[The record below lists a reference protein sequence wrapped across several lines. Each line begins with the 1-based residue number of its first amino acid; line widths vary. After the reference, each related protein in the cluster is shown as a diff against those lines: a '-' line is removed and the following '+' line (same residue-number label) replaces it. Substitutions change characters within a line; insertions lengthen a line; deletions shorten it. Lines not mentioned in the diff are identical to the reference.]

1 MGRPP
6 LENPKVPLNLRIDAD
21 VLAAFRATGDGWQ
34 TRMNDALRDLPRRA
48 RARREAMT
56 VKISEYD
63 PTKYLQIEADQI
75 EYLSA
80 CAEFN
85 DPKTLV
91 VALGHVARARGGM
104 AQLDSGNPE
113 LGTVM
118 KVLAALGL
126 HMTFAP
132 REQAA

>member
-1 MGRPP
+1 MKETFTPF
-6 LENPKVPLNLRIDAD
+6 DH
-21 VLAAFRATGDGWQ
+21 
-34 TRMNDALRDLPRRA
+34 
-48 RARREAMT
+48 
-56 VKISEYD
+56 
-63 PTKYLQIEADQI
+63 TKYLQTEADQI
-75 EYLSA
+75 EYLTL
-80 CAEFN
+80 CAEDN

-91 VALGHVARARGGM
+91 IALGHVARARGGM
-104 AQLDSGNPE
+104 AQLARDTGVAREVLYRALSDAGNPE

>member
-1 MGRPP
+1 
-6 LENPKVPLNLRIDAD
+6 
-21 VLAAFRATGDGWQ
+21 
-34 TRMNDALRDLPRRA
+34 MN
-48 RARREAMT
+48 

-63 PTKYLQIEADQI
+63 PTKYLETEADQI

-104 AQLDSGNPE
+104 TQLARDTGVAREVLYRALSDSGNPE
-113 LGTVM
+113 LGTIM